1 MPASTTPLQTTRR
14 RLQQRQNF
22 HELLY
27 KELLGAGPSEPWSSC
42 TQGAA
47 PDLCQLP
54 RKRVDPLS
62 ARSATKS
69 IAAATT
75 PRRRDA
81 EAPNPAVAAAYAPQ
95 QAATEPARVGA
106 KPAGRQELPALARR
120 PGGFGLGR
128 TVGEEHT
135 VAQHYAAEA
144 QKSAASASLR
154 AMQIRA
160 LAGSCT
166 PSTPRSQQ
174 SRSPNLQSS
183 LSASPSPGLS
193 NLQPSLS
200 ASPSPGNLQP
210 SLSASPSPGTSNFQ
224 LSLSASPSPGVSNL
238 QPSLSALPAPGTSD
252 LHPSLSASPYPGV
265 SNLQHSP
272 SGARSPVIS
281 NLQSSLSPSHS
292 PVVFPPAAVLP
303 PPSSHSA
310 SGLVFMPQQILVCM
324 VPWLLPEELARL
336 TMTELGLWRNS
347 EDLATWALRELYEL
361 DVHELRLL
369 RRRGRG
375 IAEVLPALRVFFF
388 ASCRARAHQQ
398 ARRRSVAAGLQ
409 HSVFVRKGTAY
420 SWGSASSGQLGRGSP
435 AERFHPSP
443 TPVHLPVSVQM
454 VACGGDHSVIVTSC
468 GTVWS
473 FGRNSDGQLG
483 IGSERDASR
492 PTKMAV
498 PAAAQVACGAD
509 HSLVLSLQGE
519 IWACGR
525 GSEGQLGMSLDGEG
539 RALVPL
545 CSVSSPKA
553 AFVACGADHSI
564 FIDLLGRAFA
574 FGENSK
580 GQLGLGHCETAKQP
594 EQMLLPPGFLAVDAD
609 CGGTHTLLLADDSQ
623 VYGCGGN
630 EKGQLGLGPKKDR
643 LVPAPVGLHEKGVAC
658 RAQRVSCGF
667 SHSLVLKDGSVWVLG
682 GRCAPA
688 RSSPSEAFSR
698 PHYATQATPWQV
710 RGQLNN
716 LRITDIGA
724 GGGHALCIAAEGVFS
739 FSTTLGD
746 KCDRPD
752 CTVTHQVD
760 RIAV

>member
-1 MPASTTPLQTTRR
+1 MPALTTPLQTTRR
-14 RLQQRQNF
+14 KVQQRQNF

-27 KELLGAGPSEPWSSC
+27 RELLGGGPSEPWSSC

-47 PDLCQLP
+47 PDPCPLP

-69 IAAATT
+69 IAVATT

-81 EAPNPAVAAAYAPQ
+81 KAPNPVVAAAYAPQ
-95 QAATEPARVGA
+95 RAAGEQARSGA

-120 PGGFGLGR
+120 PGGFGPGR
-128 TVGEEHT
+128 TAGEEHT
-135 VAQHYAAEA
+135 VAQHVAAEA

-174 SRSPNLQSS
+174 SMSPNLQSG
-183 LSASPSPGLS
+183 LSASPSPDMGRLQPS
-193 NLQPSLS
+193 LWALPTPGKTNLQPSLS
-200 ASPSPGNLQP
+200 SSPPPGISNLQP
-210 SLSASPSPGTSNFQ
+210 GLSASPSPV
-224 LSLSASPSPGVSNL
+224 VSNL
-238 QPSLSALPAPGTSD
+238 QPSLSVAHSPIASNLHSDLSPAPSPD
-252 LHPSLSASPYPGV
+252 L
-265 SNLQHSP
+265 
-272 SGARSPVIS
+272 R
-281 NLQSSLSPSHS
+281 
-292 PVVFPPAAVLP
+292 PPAESL
-303 PPSSHSA
+303 PPSSSHPEF
-310 SGLVFMPQQILVCM
+310 GLSLMSQHLLLRM

-336 TMTELGLWRNS
+336 TMSELGFWRSS

-369 RRRGRG
+369 RRRCRG
-375 IAEVLPALRVFFF
+375 TVEVLPALRVLFF

-398 ARRRSVAAGLQ
+398 AQRRSVAAGLQ
-409 HSVFVRKGTAY
+409 HSVCVQEGIAH
-420 SWGSASSGQLGRGSP
+420 SWGSADSGQLGRGTP

-443 TPVHLPVSVQM
+443 TPVHLPVLVHM
-454 VACGGDHSVIVTSC
+454 VACGGDHSVVVTSC

-483 IGSERDASR
+483 IGSDRDASR
-492 PTKMAV
+492 PVKMAV

-519 IWACGR
+519 IWASGR

-539 RALVPL
+539 RTLVPL

-553 AFVACGADHSI
+553 AFVACGADHSL
-564 FIDLLGRAFA
+564 FIDFLGCAFA

-580 GQLGLGHCETAKQP
+580 GQLGLGHCDTTKQP
-594 EQMLLPPGFLAVDAD
+594 EQMLLPPGFLAVSAD

-643 LVPAPVGLHEKGVAC
+643 LVPAPVGLHAKGVAC

-667 SHSLVLKDGSVWVLG
+667 SHSLVLQDGSVWVLG
-682 GRCAPA
+682 GRCAPT

-698 PHYATQATPWQV
+698 PHYATQTAPWRV
-710 RGQLNN
+710 RGQLGN
-716 LRITDIGA
+716 LQITDIGA

-739 FSTTLGD
+739 FSTTVGD
-746 KCDRPD
+746 NCDRPD
-752 CTVTHQVD
+752 CTVAHQVD